1 MLKAD
6 PETKT
11 WVRAV
16 YLGDN
21 PRKNKEG
28 HGEGRW
34 GRDKAKTRCVSEL
47 ATLGYW
53 APSPWGPFKNPW
65 ETHLR
70 PNLLEGCKAVLYLR
84 NSISTLKT
92 APEVLQ
98 I

>member
-47 ATLGYW
+47 VTLGYW
-53 APSPWGPFKNPW
+53 APPPGALLRILGKHTLDPTCWRDAKLSFIYEIPF
-65 ETHLR
+65 
-70 PNLLEGCKAVLYLR
+70 LL
-84 NSISTLKT
+84 
-92 APEVLQ
+92 
-98 I
+98 